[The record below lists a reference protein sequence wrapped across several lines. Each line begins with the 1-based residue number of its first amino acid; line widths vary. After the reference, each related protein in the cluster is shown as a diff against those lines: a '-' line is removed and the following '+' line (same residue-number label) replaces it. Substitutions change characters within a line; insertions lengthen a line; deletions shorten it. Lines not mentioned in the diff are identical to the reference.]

1 MSSTVYRVAGPTQAL
16 SVINVSQASIT
27 VTYVEPSNYASFVN
41 VGGSPVLVSVVTLNQ
56 NPNPIFPTITS
67 GPVAGI
73 LLPPLM
79 NEPIMFAVPNP
90 FNAAAI
96 SNSATASLVYV
107 TPMVPL

>member
-1 MSSTVYRVAGPTQAL
+1 MGSIVYRVAGPTQAL

-27 VTYVEPSNYASFVN
+27 VTYVEPSNYSSFIN
-41 VGGSPVLVSVVTLNQ
+41 IGGAPVLVSVTPLNQ
-56 NPNPIFPTITS
+56 SPNPIFPTVSS
-67 GPVAGI
+67 GPVSGI

-79 NEPIMFAVPNP
+79 TEPMMFAVPNP